1 MYQILELPANSKS
14 EGYQPFGGAA
24 RLWRCKDREVV
35 LIGASE
41 TGKTRVALEKLD
53 SLAWKYP
60 GVQVAMVRK
69 QYSDMP
75 GSCIQTF
82 ERKVL
87 GAWDNEQGK
96 FNQDLTPVT
105 KYGGEKPQFYDYP
118 TGSRIWVGGL
128 DNPGKTLSSERDF
141 VYINQAE
148 ELDLADWEIL
158 TTRATGRAGN
168 APYTQVFGDANP
180 SVCSHWMYERERDG
194 KLTLIQSNHEDNPTL
209 FDPDTGKIT
218 RQGETTLSI
227 LDGLTG
233 VRFIR
238 LRQGKCANVEGMI
251 YEDWDKDTH
260 LIDPFPIPADWQRYR
275 VIDFGVAH
283 PFVCSWFAVDGD
295 GRMYLYR
302 QIYMT
307 GRTVGQHAAQILE
320 LSKGE
325 NTQTTICDHD
335 AGDRLTLE
343 YSGIPNIPAKK
354 EVLMGIDK
362 VQARLRKQVDGRPR
376 LFIFKN
382 GLVEIDQSLKI
393 AKRPYCTE
401 MEFDTYIWATT
412 TKEQPVKKFD
422 DGCDVIRYMA
432 MHLDTPSETSG
443 LVIQRRTK
451 GWQPR

>member
-1 MYQILELPANSKS
+1 MPTYQILELPANSKD

-24 RLWRCKDREVV
+24 RLWRCKDRETI
-35 LIGASE
+35 LIGPSE
-41 TGKTRVALEKLD
+41 TGKTLGALQKLD

-60 GVQVAMVRK
+60 NAQLAMIRK
-69 QYSDMP
+69 QYIDMA

-82 ERKVL
+82 EKKVL
-87 GAWDNEQGK
+87 GDNLSDNG
-96 FNQDLTPVT
+96 PVT
-105 KYGGEKPQFYDYP
+105 KYGAERPQFYDYP
-118 TGSRIWVGGL
+118 TGARIWVGGL
-128 DNPGKTLSSERDF
+128 DKPGKVLSSERDF
-141 VYINQAE
+141 IYVNQAE
-148 ELDLADWEIL
+148 ELNLADWEIL

-194 KLTLIQSNHEDNPTL
+194 KLTLIQSQHEDNPTL

-260 LIDPFPIPADWQRYR
+260 LIEPFPIPADWERIR
-275 VIDFGVAH
+275 AIDFGTVH
-283 PFVCSWFAVDGD
+283 PFVCGWWAFDND
-295 GRMYLYR
+295 GRAYLYR
-302 QIYMT
+302 QIYIT
-307 GRTVGQHAAQILE
+307 GRTVTDHADQILK

-325 NTQTTICDHD
+325 IYRATICDHD
-335 AGDRLTLE
+335 AGDRLTLQQK
-343 YSGIPNIPAKK
+343 GIPNIPAKK

-362 VQARLRKQVDGRPR
+362 VQARLKKQIDGKPR

-382 GLVEIDQSLKI
+382 SLVEVDQSLKI
-393 AKRPYCTE
+393 AKKPYCTE
-401 MEFDTYIWATT
+401 MEFDTYVWATS
-412 TKEQPVKKFD
+412 TKEQPVKED
-422 DGCDVIRYMA
+422 DHGLDQLRYAVAYKDM
-432 MHLDTPSETSG
+432 TP
-443 LVIQRRTK
+443 K
-451 GWQPR
+451 GWARGSA